1 MIVIQKCNLDFA
13 LSICFLVKQSFQRDS
28 ACGSVSQPESVCVFR
43 TIAFRKSGLALRAAL
58 AVVGL
63 FLEKRP
69 LTHGT
74 FKVSEPDMA
83 A

>member
-13 LSICFLVKQSFQRDS
+13 LSIFFLVKQSLQRDS
-28 ACGSVSQPESVCVFR
+28 ACGSVSQPESVC
-43 TIAFRKSGLALRAAL
+43 AFRKSGLALRAAL